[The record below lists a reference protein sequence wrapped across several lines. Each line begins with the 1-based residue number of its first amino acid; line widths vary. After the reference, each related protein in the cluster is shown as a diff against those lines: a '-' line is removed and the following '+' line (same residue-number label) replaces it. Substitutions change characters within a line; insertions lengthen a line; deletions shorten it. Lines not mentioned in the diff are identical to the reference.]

1 MPVTLLAICFS
12 ADAPHTAMR
21 DVLGHFGWQGPD
33 PAWRRH
39 GDQLLTVQWGAPL
52 TPELRE
58 KVLRTPGVRAVHDRT
73 PGRTAPGLVPVV
85 VDRAAFGGGGVPIIA
100 GPCSV
105 ESEAQILGIAEL
117 VAEAGGDALRGG
129 AHKPRSSPYGF
140 GGLGATGL
148 QLLAKAR
155 ERTGL
160 PIVTEVL
167 EIGDLESVALY
178 ADVLQI
184 GARNM
189 QNFPLLFAAG
199 SELRGR
205 PVLLKRGPSS
215 TIDEWLLA
223 AEYVQ
228 LGRLAAGHQ
237 GPGVILCERGVRGF
251 EPMERYTL
259 DVAAVP
265 LVHSRSSLPVAVDPS
280 HAAGRRDIV
289 PALAAAAVA
298 AGADGLLVEVHTDPD
313 AAWSDGAQTLG
324 PIAFRELVQQ
334 VRALSALRW
343 PQPVARW
350 TPRVVGRIP

>member
-1 MPVTLLAICFS
+1 MPVTLLAICFL
-12 ADAPHTAMR
+12 ADAPPTARR
-21 DVLGHFGWQGPD
+21 DVLALFGFHGPD
-33 PAWRRH
+33 PACRCH
-39 GDQLLTVQWGAPL
+39 GDRLLTVQWHGPL
-52 TPELRE
+52 LPELHE
-58 KVLRTPGVRAVHDRT
+58 KLLRTSGVRAVYDRT
-73 PGRTAPGLVPVV
+73 PGRATVGQGPVV
-85 VDRAAFGGGGVPIIA
+85 VDRATFGGSAVPIVA

-105 ESEAQILGIAEL
+105 EGEAQILAIAEL
-117 VAEAGGDALRGG
+117 VAEAGADALRGG
-129 AHKPRSSPYGF
+129 AWKPRSSPYGF
-140 GGLGATGL
+140 GGLGREGL

-167 EIGDLESVALY
+167 EVADLEDVALY

-189 QNFPLLFAAG
+189 QNYPLLFAAG
-199 SELRGR
+199 SEPHGR
-205 PVLLKRGPSS
+205 PVLLKRGLAA

-228 LGRLAAGHQ
+228 LGRLAAGHE

-265 LVHSRSSLPVAVDPS
+265 LVHSRSPLPIAVDPS

-298 AGADGLLVEVHTDPD
+298 AGADGLVVEVHTDPE

-324 PIAFRELVQQ
+324 PAAFRELVQL
-334 VRALSALRW
+334 VRAHAALRR
-343 PQPVARW
+343 PQPAVRW
-350 TPRVVGRIP
+350 TPRVVGRAP